1 MRHFAFL
8 SFIILFSY
16 PVAADVLS
24 QFLLPGR
31 QCITAA
37 STSENGNISV
47 SILDQDATSVMLVNP
62 DLTLRFSRRFSSA
75 GTISPSDIVSTTD
88 GGSIVAGTISLPAG
102 NTDAIVFKVG
112 ATGNIVWKKI
122 FGTADNDELHSMTI
136 LQDGSVAVLGHR
148 ISSATSHD
156 LLIAHLSKGGAI
168 LWQKVLGTP
177 ALDHAGAITSTLEPA
192 LIISAGSGTAPIR
205 PIWIKLSVNG
215 AILNARAGSLQE
227 YIATFYIENPQG
239 GYYLGSV
246 GPLVQGQ
253 LSKTNI
259 SRFDANDHLLWGKSF
274 GLSGT
279 SLTLPRG
286 IVNSDGSVV
295 LAGNAF
301 TPNSLK
307 GILMKISSSG
317 GLQWKRAL
325 NLPQSLFF
333 GAIQQ
338 SDGNIFAAGC
348 VNLNTDSEDALVL
361 SLPISG
367 NAGGCSRLTSAAIS
381 AAAAPM
387 TLSNFSIAVLDASF
401 RTQSAAIQST
411 TSQTSKSA
419 VCP

>member
-1 MRHFAFL
+1 MKHFAFL
-8 SFIILFSY
+8 GFIILFCY

-24 QFLLPGR
+24 QFQLPGH
-31 QCITAA
+31 QCVTAA
-37 STSENGNISV
+37 STNDNGRISV
-47 SILDQDATSVMLVNP
+47 SILDDDASSVMQVNQ
-62 DLTLRFSRRFSSA
+62 DHTLRFNRRFSSA

-88 GGSIVAGTISLPAG
+88 GGYIVAGTIALPSG
-102 NTDAIVFKVG
+102 NTDGIVFKVG
-112 ATGNIVWKKI
+112 ATGNIVWEKI
-122 FGTADNDELHSMTI
+122 FGTAENDELHSMTL

-148 ISSATSHD
+148 ISSTTSHD
-156 LLIAHLSKGGAI
+156 LLIARLSKGGAI

-177 ALDHAGAITSTLEPA
+177 DLDHAGSITSTTEPA
-192 LIISAGSGTAPIR
+192 LIVTAGTGTSPIR
-205 PIWIKLSVNG
+205 PIWIKLNLSG
-215 AILNARAGSLQE
+215 SILNARVGSLQE

-259 SRFDANDHLLWGKSF
+259 SRFDANDHLLWGKSY

-286 IVNSDGSVV
+286 FVNADGSMV
-295 LAGNAF
+295 LAGNSF

-325 NLPQSLFF
+325 NLPQSLLF

-348 VNLNTDSEDALVL
+348 ANLNTDSEDVIVL
-361 SLPISG
+361 SVPLSG
-367 NAGGCSRLTSAAIS
+367 NAGSCSRLASAAIS
-381 AAAAPM
+381 AKAAPM
-387 TLSNFSIAVLDASF
+387 TLTNFSIQVLPASF

-411 TSQTSKSA
+411 TAQPSKSA
-419 VCP
+419 LCP